1 MQPPVAPANGGM
13 PYPGQPLPAQ
23 TEYFSIAAH
32 DQWSWAAMEIVD
44 HSSFLIKQVLWG
56 GSELNTQEQELVF
69 EVTSTS

>member
-1 MQPPVAPANGGM
+1 MNIVAATTSSSPANGGM

-32 DQWSWAAMEIVD
+32 D